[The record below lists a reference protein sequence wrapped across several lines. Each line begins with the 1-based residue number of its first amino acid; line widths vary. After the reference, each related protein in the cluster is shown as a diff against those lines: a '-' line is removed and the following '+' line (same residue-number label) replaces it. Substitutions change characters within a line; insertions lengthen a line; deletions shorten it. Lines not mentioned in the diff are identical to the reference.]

1 MGRQANFATF
11 PDFGIVFPKREAER
25 SGLNYISLIRKPLQ
39 FGTGV
44 GIYISKS
51 ERIMKLLP
59 FTPTK
64 LIVLLTL
71 CFYTASTAVA
81 APIYNYS
88 PSSATS
94 RVVAASRATLTNRT
108 VMTAKEQKVAALRA
122 EKRMILVTAAS
133 IYQDMDLEDSGLSRT
148 AFEYAWT
155 GYYKLK
161 KKGLLRRTG
170 ILTICDFSQSSS
182 KERMYVIDVRNR
194 RLLYHTFVAHGINS
208 GGEFANSF
216 SNQMESGKSSLGFY
230 ITTGTY
236 SGFNGLSLR
245 IEGVDK
251 GFNDNAARRAVVIH
265 GATYV
270 SRRILNKYGVMGTTF
285 GCPAIPDEM
294 TTQIIPVVKNG
305 SCFFIYYPSK
315 KYLAQSP
322 VLNS

>member
-1 MGRQANFATF
+1 MG
-11 PDFGIVFPKREAER
+11 
-25 SGLNYISLIRKPLQ
+25 L
-39 FGTGV
+39 
-44 GIYISKS
+44 GIYTSNPFMNKIPLTPA
-51 ERIMKLLP
+51 KLL
-59 FTPTK
+59 
-64 LIVLLTL
+64 LLL
-71 CFYTASTAVA
+71 CFCFCATTAITA
-81 APIYNYS
+81 APAYS
-88 PSSATS
+88 PSASSAHTAMS
-94 RVVAASRATLTNRT
+94 TAQQKAAAF
-108 VMTAKEQKVAALRA
+108 RA
-122 EKRMILVTAAS
+122 EKRMILATANI
-133 IYQDMDLEDSGLSRT
+133 IYQNMNLEDSGLSRT

-161 KKGLLRRTG
+161 KKGLLRRTD

-216 SNQMESGKSSLGFY
+216 SNRMESGKSSLGFY

-236 SGFNGLSLR
+236 TGFNGLSLR
-245 IEGVDK
+245 IEGLDK

-305 SCFFIYYPSK
+305 SCFFIYYPSN
-315 KYLAQSP
+315 KYLTQSP